1 MRMTGRCVH
10 AESSASGAG
19 FSLLEVVIAAAL
31 LLLTVSAVTACVAS
45 VSRAGRRAEA
55 ARGADR
61 ALGSVAEW
69 LGALP
74 YCAAELPSRSV
85 GRGRD
90 AIDLVAAVFPNACS
104 SMAAPDA
111 RFVSV
116 DDDMAEAGSFV
127 TRLSEGG
134 VPVVCVARYRQAD
147 GTPLEVA
154 DLQGFDVAVS
164 EVAPAPRLEVVL
176 SARAGGITRRCGLMR
191 LAGAAVT
198 LEGPETPE

>member
-1 MRMTGRCVH
+1 
-10 AESSASGAG
+10 
-19 FSLLEVVIAAAL
+19 VVIAAAL

-45 VSRAGRRAEA
+45 VSRAGRHAEA
-55 ARGADR
+55 TRGADR

-74 YCAAELPSRSV
+74 YCAVELPSRSV

-90 AIDLVAAVFPNACS
+90 ATDLVAAVFPHACS

-116 DDDMAEAGSFV
+116 DDDVAGAGSFV

-134 VPVVCVARYRQAD
+134 VPVVCVARYCQAD

-154 DLQGFDVAVS
+154 DLEGFDVAVS
-164 EVAPAPRLEVVL
+164 AVAPAPRLEVVL
-176 SARAGGITRRCGLMR
+176 FARAGGITRRCRLVR
-191 LAGAAVT
+191 LAGAAAT
-198 LEGPETPE
+198 LEAPETPQ